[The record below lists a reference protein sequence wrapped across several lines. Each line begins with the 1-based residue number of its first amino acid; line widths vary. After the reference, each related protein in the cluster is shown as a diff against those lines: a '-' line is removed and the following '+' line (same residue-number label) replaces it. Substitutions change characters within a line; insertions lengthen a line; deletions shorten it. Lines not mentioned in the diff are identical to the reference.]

1 DDRVVFSSPAG
12 SKILDFTYSEDWHP
26 TTAGDGFSLVIVDP
40 NGNAS
45 QWNQPQGWRPS
56 NIIGGTPGT
65 AEGATD
71 VTPPSAPQGLSAG
84 VVNGTQVSLQ
94 WQAATDA
101 ESPIIRYQI
110 YRDGALLDSVQGTS
124 FVDDSTLGNSFY
136 TYRVTAVN
144 AFALESAASNQAAVS
159 ISPVGND
166 PAFADGKKVGDVTEI
181 ELQEISGI
189 IASRKNHDVLWVH
202 EDGPQTSVVAINTS
216 GRLLGTLTLTG
227 VQTVDWEDIA
237 IGPGPVAGV
246 DYLYIADIGDNL

>member
-1 DDRVVFSSPAG
+1 M
-12 SKILDFTYSEDWHP
+12 
-26 TTAGDGFSLVIVDP
+26 
-40 NGNAS
+40 
-45 QWNQPQGWRPS
+45 
-56 NIIGGTPGT
+56 
-65 AEGATD
+65 
-71 VTPPSAPQGLSAG
+71 
-84 VVNGTQVSLQ
+84 VNGTQVSLQ

-159 ISPVGND
+159 IPPVGND

-246 DYLYIADIGDNL
+246 DYLYIADIGDNLAERSSITIYRVPEPAMQSQPGSNQSVTLARNQFDVITLHYPAPQSMPRLC